1 VALEEDA
8 KAGQFGEG
16 TEYGVGFERL
26 IKDNGEIKI
35 IEDEKDH

>member
-1 VALEEDA
+1 MTLEEDA

-16 TEYGVGFERL
+16 TEYGIGFERL